1 MRKLTLVA
9 VGLAGTLSTVPASA
23 DDSAKKKD
31 AKPAEVRRSA
41 GGTES
46 KNKALKE
53 PIKKSV
59 KIAPDSNIKG
69 SSQAR

>member
-9 VGLAGTLSTVPASA
+9 VGLAGTLSTMPASA
-23 DDSAKKKD
+23 EDASKKKD
-31 AKPAEVRRSA
+31 AKPAEVRRPA

-46 KNKALKE
+46 KNKAYKE

-59 KIAPDSNIKG
+59 KQSPESLKISPTN
-69 SSQAR
+69 R